1 MKILY
6 GKKTETTDKLAK
18 EIPIGTVFSGKILY
32 TGVYLKTYDE
42 IVDLKKPSNTW
53 DFPLDEPHG
62 ASLQN
67 EGPIIHNYK
76 ELNAEV
82 VIHED

>member
-1 MKILY
+1 MKIRH
-6 GKKTETTDKLAK
+6 KENAETTDKLVK
-18 EIPIGTVFSGKILY
+18 DIPVGTVFSGEILY

-42 IVDLKKPSNTW
+42 IVDLRNPSNTW
-53 DFPLDEPHG
+53 DFPFDDG
-62 ASLQN
+62 ASLQS
-67 EGPIIHNYK
+67 EAPIIRNYK